1 MLQLYI
7 SNRIE
12 KLSKEFAEQI
22 KTNSDCFASELIVM
36 QTSGMERWLSL
47 ETAKHNGI
55 FTNFQFI
62 KPNSFINKLYQLA
75 GIEADSLY
83 NTENLK
89 WILYR
94 FLDDEDFK
102 QKFEQVAQYY
112 QSDDIKRLQLS
123 VKIADLFDQYLLY
136 RQDYIEA
143 WNKGELAKVTRHQDD
158 TNAQVKNKQERL
170 DKHQK
175 WQFSLWQ
182 KIKEDLAD
190 QSYDKVQLRDLL
202 IEKLKD
208 KTFQDQIK
216 SKYGKV
222 SLFGLSVIT
231 DYHIE
236 IFHRLSAFMDVNL
249 YFLNP
254 APETYWY
261 DIVSEKFVYYIEK
274 KTGQSIEE
282 LKLHVGNELL
292 SNYSSL
298 AKDTYNILFK
308 SDDFVNAI
316 DDSLTEDPNK
326 NSLLEKIQNDVYNNL
341 NVGRNPITLENL
353 NDQSII
359 ISSSYTPMREVEA
372 LYNQLLYY
380 FDQDKKL
387 RPQDIIIQLSD
398 VDLYTPYIRAVFDNA
413 KHRIPYTIA
422 DRSYT
427 GGDTLVGILEIL
439 LKLSFEDFTSEKVMQ
454 LLNSDFIRD
463 RFGISKLDLIRD
475 VVREANI
482 RFGIKG
488 DADDD
493 TRFVSWTYG
502 LERILLGYAIKGADE
517 YDLDDYSTY
526 PLDTIEGSDAEELLR
541 FKAFVDHLI
550 SSINQRLHDRP
561 LNEWK
566 LYIENILRDLIT
578 SDEKSDAEIKYIQQH
593 LLSIDNMGEWLKEDI
608 SFEVFQKSFID
619 ALFSNPR
626 AGNFITGGITFCSMI
641 PMRSIPFKVTAML
654 GLNGDKFP
662 RRETNIA
669 FNLIDVEYKRGDRN
683 AKNNDKYLFL
693 ETLLSARKYL
703 YISYIGNS
711 TKDNSE
717 FPPSLLVEELKS
729 YIETGCTALNEN
741 QQEKLNIDHYIVQK
755 HPLHAFSKKYFDQKS
770 NLFSFNSQANS
781 TINFEPINEN
791 NRVSIDI
798 KKVSIQELAK
808 FFENPYQYYYNKVLQ
823 IYYQEDDKLLPE
835 SEIFEPDALEKYF
848 LKSDLF
854 LLNQDIEDYT
864 IKQKKIGHL
873 PLANMAPIAVSQAHE
888 VIINI
893 KNQYLSFTEGIEA
906 KQVYTEFEF
915 SGLQLQASIFPIY
928 DGKHIFS
935 NVSGSSSS
943 SKYLIRSWL
952 KHLAIM
958 ASGEKIDT
966 IFIANYHET
975 PMHWP
980 HNMLSREDAQH
991 ILKQSIEFYL
1001 QGQKKALAF
1010 MPLQGFNLA
1019 KNLIKNW
1026 GNKDKEKKALVK
1038 AIKDVKKLESLDAQ
1052 TGMIDLYIKRE
1063 SEQGFFDEQE
1073 EHQDIIQEEMKNISL
1088 LMFSDLI
1095 RSGRC

>member
-12 KLSKEFAEQI
+12 KLSQEFAEQI
-22 KTNSDCFASELIVM
+22 KKQSDCFASELIVM

-55 FTNFQFI
+55 FANFQFI
-62 KPNSFINKLYQLA
+62 KPNSFINQLYKLA
-75 GIEADSLY
+75 DIEADSLY

-94 FLDDEDFK
+94 FLDDEGFK
-102 QKFEQVAQYY
+102 KEFEQVAQYY
-112 QSDDIKRLQLS
+112 QNDDIKRLQLS

-143 WNKGELAKVTRHQDD
+143 WNQGKFAKVTRHQDD
-158 TNAQVKNKQERL
+158 TDTQVKHKQERL

-175 WQFSLWQ
+175 WQFALW
-182 KIKEDLAD
+182 KLIKDDLSE

-202 IEKLKD
+202 IQKLNEPS
-208 KTFQDQIK
+208 FRSEIK
-216 SKYGKV
+216 EKYGKI

-236 IFHRLSAFMDVNL
+236 IFHRLSDFMDVNL

-274 KTGQSIEE
+274 KTGQSIEA

-292 SNYSSL
+292 SNYSAL

-316 DDSLTEDPNK
+316 DDSLTEGPEN
-326 NSLLEKIQNDVYNNL
+326 NSLLEKIQHDIFNNL
-341 NVGRNPITLENL
+341 NKDRNPITIEDLK
-353 NDQSII
+353 DQSFL

-380 FDQDKKL
+380 FDQDQEL

-422 DRSYT
+422 DRSYA

-439 LKLSFEDFTSEKVMQ
+439 LQLSFEDFTSEKVMQ
-454 LLNSDFIRD
+454 LLNSEFIRN
-463 RFGISKLDLIRD
+463 RFGITNLDLIRD

-488 DADDD
+488 YADDD
-493 TRFVSWTYG
+493 TRYVSWTYG

-517 YDLDDYSTY
+517 YDLEDYSTY

-541 FKAFVDHLI
+541 FKAFVDQLI

-566 LYIENILRDLIT
+566 AYIENLLEALIS
-578 SDEKSDAEIKYIQQH
+578 SDEKSDAEVKYIQQH
-593 LLSIDNMGEWLKEDI
+593 LLSIDNMVEWLKEDI
-608 SFEVFQKSFID
+608 SYEVFQKSFID

-662 RRETNIA
+662 RKDTNIA

-693 ETLLSARKYL
+693 ETILSARKHL

-717 FPPSLLVEELKS
+717 FPPSLLVEELKH
-729 YIETGCTALNEN
+729 YIERGCSELNEN
-741 QQEKLNIDHYIVQK
+741 QKINQYLVQK
-755 HPLHAFSKKYFDQKS
+755 HPLHAFSKKYFDRDS
-770 NLFSFNSQANS
+770 NLFSYNSQGETPFTAKDVSQNS
-781 TINFEPINEN
+781 EN
-791 NRVSIDI
+791 AIEI
-798 KKVSIQELAK
+798 KKISIQELAK
-808 FFENPYQYYYNKVLQ
+808 FFENPFQYYYNKVLQ
-823 IYYQEDDKLLPE
+823 IYYQEDQTLLPE

-854 LLNQDIEDYT
+854 SMDQDLNKYT
-864 IKQKKIGHL
+864 IKQKKIGNL
-873 PLANMAPIAVSQAHE
+873 PLANMAPIAVNLAQE
-888 VIINI
+888 EIINI
-893 KNQYLSFTEGIEA
+893 KNQYVSLIKDIEA
-906 KQVYTEFEF
+906 KTIHTEFEF
-915 SGLQLQASIFPIY
+915 YDIKLQASIFPIF
-928 DGKHIFS
+928 DGQQIVS
-935 NVSGSSSS
+935 NVSGSSSK
-943 SKYLIRSWL
+943 SKYLIRAWL

-958 ASGEKIDT
+958 ASGQKVDT
-966 IFIANYHET
+966 LFIANYYET
-975 PMHWP
+975 PMVWP
-980 HNMLSREDAQH
+980 HNMIQQEDAQH
-991 ILKQSIEFYL
+991 ILKQCVAFYL

-1019 KNLIKNW
+1019 QSLIKNW
-1026 GNKDKEKKALVK
+1026 GHKEKEIKALIK
-1038 AIKDVKKLESLDAQ
+1038 GIKDIKKLESRDMQ
-1052 TGMIDLYIKRE
+1052 TGMIDLYVKRE

-1073 EHQDIIQEEMKNISL
+1073 KYQELIQEEMKNISL
-1088 LMFSDLI
+1088 LLFSDLI
-1095 RSGRC
+1095 KSGKC